1 MGGRLVLGEL
11 VGHREGLPYLEDRV
25 LGLSEGRIG
34 DHVLGL
40 SEGHQT
46 FSTSGL
52 PFEGRIEDR
61 AEGLLFVGPCEDPY
75 VGPSLGPFDHHRETG
90 PAECPNEDLY
100 AGPSRESS

>member
-11 VGHREGLPYLEDRV
+11 VGHREGLPYLEDGV

-46 FSTSGL
+46 FLTAGR
-52 PFEGRIEDR
+52 PF
-61 AEGLLFVGPCEDPY
+61 
-75 VGPSLGPFDHHRETG
+75 
-90 PAECPNEDLY
+90 
-100 AGPSRESS
+100 